1 MNVTLDTPLSQ
12 LTVRDLLGIIAQG
25 SEASGSVYGIDG
37 IARIF
42 GVSASTAKRIKASGV
57 IDKAV
62 SQSGRVIVTDVALA
76 RRLWAEH
83 THGRR
88 HTF

>member
-12 LTVRDLLGIIAQG
+12 LTVRDLLGLLAQSG
-25 SEASGSVYGIDG
+25 EGSVYGIDG

-62 SQSGRVIVTDVALA
+62 SQKGRVIVTDVTLA